1 MDNKDYWFISH
12 SSKDIQIVDQIVDIL
27 KRCGIPY
34 WKAPEMIPP
43 GSNYAREI
51 TKAVGDCCY
60 FMIIISEAS
69 QKSIWV
75 EKEVDIAI
83 NDRKIILP
91 IRIDNVE
98 LSDIYR
104 FYLNNVQM
112 IDVRVERSGALAEN
126 VKNMLC
132 SRFLEVTG
140 KTVLK
145 TDGVLEEDKNVIFQK
160 EHNIGAEDK
169 KDGDIKK
176 HALVSDV
183 VHWNGLSEVDE
194 RSNALRI
201 NKIPLKCEKCA
212 GLLENVDVGT
222 YRCWNCGVDYYD
234 DFHKIRKFLEENGP
248 TPAIIISRRTGVARS
263 TVEYYFN
270 DNVGIRNSGR
280 MIGSTASLATKKIT
294 GTWHSNYGK
303 GNLDNRR
310 K

>member
-12 SSKDIQIVDQIVDIL
+12 SSKDVQIVNQIVDIL
-27 KRCGIPY
+27 RQCGISY

-51 TKAVGDCCY
+51 TKAVGDCHY

-83 NDRKIILP
+83 NDRKIIFP
-91 IRIDNVE
+91 IRIDNAE
-98 LSDIYR
+98 LSDVYR

-112 IDVRVERSGALAEN
+112 IDIRAEHTGGISESI
-126 VKNMLC
+126 KNMLR
-132 SRFLEVTG
+132 SRFLEMTG
-140 KTVLK
+140 KKAVETK
-145 TDGVLEEDKNVIFQK
+145 CVIETKQEVIVPK
-160 EHNIGAEDK
+160 EQELPLNDK
-169 KDGDIKK
+169 KADGIKK
-176 HALVSDV
+176 YALAGDEIHYDDVSR
-183 VHWNGLSEVDE
+183 VDE

-212 GLLENVDVGT
+212 GLLEKVDVGT
-222 YRCWNCGVDYYD
+222 YRCWNCGVNYYD
-234 DFHKIRKFLEENGP
+234 DFRKIRNFLEENGP

-263 TVEYYFN
+263 TVEHYFN
-270 DNVGIRNSGR
+270 DNAGVRRTGR
-280 MIGSTASLATKKIT
+280 RIGSEAPLAARNTA

-303 GNLDNRR
+303 DYLDNRR
-310 K
+310 R